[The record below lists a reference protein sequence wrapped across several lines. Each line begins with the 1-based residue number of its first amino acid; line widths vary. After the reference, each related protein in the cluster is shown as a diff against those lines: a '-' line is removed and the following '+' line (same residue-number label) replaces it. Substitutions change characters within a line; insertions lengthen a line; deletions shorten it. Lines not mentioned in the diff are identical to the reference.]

1 MTDKSSAE
9 FLAQL
14 QERQTR
20 TARREFQSR
29 CLLAASLAMAILTT
43 AFWRLWVGAHDAGF
57 GFSGGA
63 ISTGSW
69 TIKIPDWLPEH
80 TLRTL
85 VVISFVA
92 FGCLALLHFAVIR
105 PAAQACRQQRSLAL
119 MVELEQAL
127 QRQSAASKV
136 SRPETQR
143 GPA

>member
-1 MTDKSSAE
+1 MTDDSSSE
-9 FLAQL
+9 FRAQL

-29 CLLAASLAMAILTT
+29 CLLFVSLILTVLST
-43 AFWRLWVGAHDAGF
+43 VFWRLWAEAGTETYFVQGSFF
-57 GFSGGA
+57 GQPFEVSGG
-63 ISTGSW
+63 TLEWG
-69 TIKIPDWLPEH
+69 
-80 TLRTL
+80 LRTL
-85 VVISFVA
+85 VVISYVV
-92 FGCLALLHFAVIR
+92 FGSLALLHFAVIR

-143 GPA
+143 GSA

>member
-1 MTDKSSAE
+1 MTDKSFAE

-29 CLLAASLAMAILTT
+29 CLLFMSLIVTILIT
-43 AFWRLWVGAHDAGF
+43 AFWWLWAEAGTETYFVQGSFF
-57 GFSGGA
+57 GLPFEVSGDTLEWG
-63 ISTGSW
+63 
-69 TIKIPDWLPEH
+69 
-80 TLRTL
+80 LRTL

-105 PAAQACRQQRSLAL
+105 PTAQACRQQRSLAL

-143 GPA
+143 GSA